1 MNKKNKFVWG
11 YLLLI
16 PGIGYITL
24 LITVSVVIMFMQS
37 IGFYNFTGTSGFT
50 LIHWKTLFNEVFW
63 DSLLFSLKMGI
74 GSSMISIIIC
84 YPLAILLQKAP
95 GKKTLLSLMK
105 IPMFIPGLVASFL
118 IINLIDYHGILNV
131 FLLWIG
137 VIEEPLRLR
146 NDDYGIGALMILIW
160 KNVPFQMIIMYSA
173 IDAIRKD
180 VINAA
185 KNLGATPFQVL
196 YDIII
201 PITLPSALVAI
212 ILVFIRSF
220 YNFAIISTA
229 GPLYPSNISALMYK
243 NAFLFDRWNT
253 SACIGVI
260 MMISS
265 ILFISIYT
273 LIGKKLARLH

>member
-1 MNKKNKFVWG
+1 MEKKKKIKWR

-16 PGIGYITL
+16 PGIGYIVL
-24 LITVSVVIMFMQS
+24 LITVSVFIMFLQS

-50 LIHWKTLFNEVFW
+50 LIYWKTLFNEVFW
-63 DSLLFSLKMGI
+63 DSLFFSLKMGI
-74 GSSMISIIIC
+74 GSSMISISIC
-84 YPLAILLQKAP
+84 YPLALLLQKSP
-95 GKKTLLSLMK
+95 GKKTLLSLIK
-105 IPMFIPGLVASFL
+105 IPMFIPGLVGSFL
-118 IINLIDYHGILNV
+118 IINMIDYHSVLNA

-137 VIEEPLRLR
+137 AIKEPLRLR
-146 NDDYGIGALMILIW
+146 NDAYGIGALMILIW

-229 GPLYPSNISALMYK
+229 GPLYPASISALMHK
-243 NAFLFDRWNT
+243 NAYMFNRWNT

-260 MMISS
+260 MMLSS
-265 ILFISIYT
+265 ILFVSIYT
-273 LIGKKLARLH
+273 FIGKKLAKIH